1 MVRIHTSSFLFYI
14 KKRER
19 VIMFNIL
26 LALSIL
32 YIFIICGVIS
42 VIVINLVLFALEK
55 LFEFDAELELMD
67 EDYIVT
73 KDGEKIPYDEDTQ
86 E

>member
-1 MVRIHTSSFLFYI
+1 
-14 KKRER
+14 
-19 VIMFNIL
+19 MFNIL

-32 YIFIICGVIS
+32 YVFIICGTIS

-67 EDYIVT
+67 EDYIIT

>member
-1 MVRIHTSSFLFYI
+1 
-14 KKRER
+14 
-19 VIMFNIL
+19 MFNIF

-32 YIFIICGVIS
+32 YVFIICGAIS
-42 VIVINLVLFALEK
+42 LIVINLIIYDLEK
-55 LFEFDAELELMD
+55 TFKFDEELGLMD

>member
-1 MVRIHTSSFLFYI
+1 
-14 KKRER
+14 
-19 VIMFNIL
+19 MFNIL

-32 YIFIICGVIS
+32 YVFIICGAIS

-55 LFEFDAELELMD
+55 TFKFDEELELMD

-73 KDGEKIPYDEDTQ
+73 KDGEKISYDEDTQ

>member
-1 MVRIHTSSFLFYI
+1 
-14 KKRER
+14 
-19 VIMFNIL
+19 MFNIL

-32 YIFIICGVIS
+32 YVFIICGTIS

>member
-1 MVRIHTSSFLFYI
+1 
-14 KKRER
+14 
-19 VIMFNIL
+19 MFNIL

-32 YIFIICGVIS
+32 YVFIICGTIS

-55 LFEFDAELELMD
+55 LFEIDAELELMD

>member
-1 MVRIHTSSFLFYI
+1 
-14 KKRER
+14 
-19 VIMFNIL
+19 MFNIL

-32 YIFIICGVIS
+32 SVFIICGTIS
-42 VIVINLVLFALEK
+42 VIVINLVLFVLEK

-67 EDYIVT
+67 EDYIIT

>member
-1 MVRIHTSSFLFYI
+1 
-14 KKRER
+14 
-19 VIMFNIL
+19 MFHVQL
-26 LALSIL
+26 VLSIL
-32 YIFIICGVIS
+32 YVCIICGAIS
-42 VIVINLVLFALEK
+42 VIVINIVLFALEK
-55 LFEFDAELELMD
+55 VFEFDAELELMD

>member
-1 MVRIHTSSFLFYI
+1 
-14 KKRER
+14 
-19 VIMFNIL
+19 MFNL
-26 LALSIL
+26 LLVLSIL
-32 YIFIICGVIS
+32 YVFIICGTIS

-73 KDGEKIPYDEDTQ
+73 KDGEKIPYDEDIQ

>member
-1 MVRIHTSSFLFYI
+1 
-14 KKRER
+14 
-19 VIMFNIL
+19 MFNL
-26 LALSIL
+26 LLVLSIL
-32 YIFIICGVIS
+32 YVFIICGTIS

-55 LFEFDAELELMD
+55 VFEFDAELELMD

-73 KDGEKIPYDEDTQ
+73 KDGEKIPYDEDIQ

>member
-1 MVRIHTSSFLFYI
+1 
-14 KKRER
+14 
-19 VIMFNIL
+19 MFNIL
-26 LALSIL
+26 LTLSIL
-32 YIFIICGVIS
+32 YVFIICGAIS
-42 VIVINLVLFALEK
+42 VIVINIVLFALEK
-55 LFEFDAELELMD
+55 VFEFDAELELMD

>member
-1 MVRIHTSSFLFYI
+1 
-14 KKRER
+14 
-19 VIMFNIL
+19 MFNL
-26 LALSIL
+26 LLVLSIL
-32 YIFIICGVIS
+32 YVFIICGAIS

-55 LFEFDAELELMD
+55 TFKFDEELELMD

-73 KDGEKIPYDEDTQ
+73 KDGEKISYDEDIQ

>member
-1 MVRIHTSSFLFYI
+1 
-14 KKRER
+14 
-19 VIMFNIL
+19 MFNIL

-32 YIFIICGVIS
+32 YVFIICGAIS
-42 VIVINLVLFALEK
+42 VIVINIVLFALEK
-55 LFEFDAELELMD
+55 VFEFDAELELMD

-73 KDGEKIPYDEDTQ
+73 KDGEKIPYDEDIQ

>member
-1 MVRIHTSSFLFYI
+1 
-14 KKRER
+14 
-19 VIMFNIL
+19 MFNIL

-32 YIFIICGVIS
+32 YVFIICGTIS

-73 KDGEKIPYDEDTQ
+73 KDGEKIPYDEDIQ

>member
-1 MVRIHTSSFLFYI
+1 
-14 KKRER
+14 
-19 VIMFNIL
+19 MFNIL
-26 LALSIL
+26 LVLSIL
-32 YIFIICGVIS
+32 YVFIICGTIS

-73 KDGEKIPYDEDTQ
+73 KDGEKIPYDEDIQ

>member
-1 MVRIHTSSFLFYI
+1 
-14 KKRER
+14 
-19 VIMFNIL
+19 MFNIL

-32 YIFIICGVIS
+32 YVFIICGTIS

-55 LFEFDAELELMD
+55 TFGIDDEFELMD
-67 EDYIVT
+67 EDYILT
-73 KDGEKIPYDEDTQ
+73 KDGEKIPYDEDIQ

>member
-1 MVRIHTSSFLFYI
+1 
-14 KKRER
+14 
-19 VIMFNIL
+19 MFNIF

-32 YIFIICGVIS
+32 YVFIICGAIS
-42 VIVINLVLFALEK
+42 LIVINLIIFALEK
-55 LFEFDAELELMD
+55 TFKFDEELGLMD

-73 KDGEKIPYDEDTQ
+73 EDGDEIPYDEDTQ

>member
-1 MVRIHTSSFLFYI
+1 
-14 KKRER
+14 
-19 VIMFNIL
+19 MFNIF

-32 YIFIICGVIS
+32 YVFIICGTIS
-42 VIVINLVLFALEK
+42 VIVINLVLFTLEK

>member
-1 MVRIHTSSFLFYI
+1 
-14 KKRER
+14 
-19 VIMFNIL
+19 MFNIL
-26 LALSIL
+26 LTLSIL
-32 YIFIICGVIS
+32 YVFIICGAIS

-55 LFEFDAELELMD
+55 VFEFDAELELMD

>member
-1 MVRIHTSSFLFYI
+1 
-14 KKRER
+14 
-19 VIMFNIL
+19 MFNIL

-32 YIFIICGVIS
+32 YVFIICGTIS

-67 EDYIVT
+67 EDYIAT

>member
-1 MVRIHTSSFLFYI
+1 MLHVQ
-14 KKRER
+14 
-19 VIMFNIL
+19 

-32 YIFIICGVIS
+32 YVCIICGAVS
-42 VIVINLVLFALEK
+42 VIAIHIVLFALEK
-55 LFEFDAELELMD
+55 TFGIDDEFELMD
-67 EDYIVT
+67 EDYILT

>member
-1 MVRIHTSSFLFYI
+1 
-14 KKRER
+14 
-19 VIMFNIL
+19 MFNIL

-32 YIFIICGVIS
+32 YVFIICGAIS

-55 LFEFDAELELMD
+55 VFEFDAELELMD

-73 KDGEKIPYDEDTQ
+73 KDGEKIPYDEDIQ

>member
-1 MVRIHTSSFLFYI
+1 
-14 KKRER
+14 
-19 VIMFNIL
+19 MFNIL

-32 YIFIICGVIS
+32 YVFIICGTIS

-67 EDYIVT
+67 EDYVVT

>member
-1 MVRIHTSSFLFYI
+1 
-14 KKRER
+14 
-19 VIMFNIL
+19 MFNIF

-32 YIFIICGVIS
+32 YVFIICGTIS

-73 KDGEKIPYDEDTQ
+73 KDGEKIPYDEDIQ

>member
-1 MVRIHTSSFLFYI
+1 
-14 KKRER
+14 
-19 VIMFNIL
+19 MFNIL

-32 YIFIICGVIS
+32 YVFIICGAIS
-42 VIVINLVLFALEK
+42 VIVINIVLFALEK
-55 LFEFDAELELMD
+55 IFEFDAELELMD
-67 EDYIVT
+67 EDYIIT

>member
-1 MVRIHTSSFLFYI
+1 
-14 KKRER
+14 
-19 VIMFNIL
+19 MFNIL

-32 YIFIICGVIS
+32 YVFIICGTIS
-42 VIVINLVLFALEK
+42 VIVINLILFALEK
-55 LFEFDAELELMD
+55 TFEIDAELELMD

>member
-1 MVRIHTSSFLFYI
+1 
-14 KKRER
+14 
-19 VIMFNIL
+19 MFNIL

-32 YIFIICGVIS
+32 YVFIICGAIS
-42 VIVINLVLFALEK
+42 VIVINIVLFALEK
-55 LFEFDAELELMD
+55 VFEFDAELELELMD

>member
-1 MVRIHTSSFLFYI
+1 
-14 KKRER
+14 
-19 VIMFNIL
+19 MFNIL

-32 YIFIICGVIS
+32 YVFIICGAIS

-67 EDYIVT
+67 EDYILT

>member
-1 MVRIHTSSFLFYI
+1 
-14 KKRER
+14 
-19 VIMFNIL
+19 MFNL
-26 LALSIL
+26 FLALSIL
-32 YIFIICGVIS
+32 YVFIICGTIS

-67 EDYIVT
+67 EDYIIT

>member
-1 MVRIHTSSFLFYI
+1 
-14 KKRER
+14 
-19 VIMFNIL
+19 MFNIL

-32 YIFIICGVIS
+32 YVFIICGAIS

-55 LFEFDAELELMD
+55 VFEFDAELELMD
-67 EDYIVT
+67 EDYIIT

>member
-1 MVRIHTSSFLFYI
+1 
-14 KKRER
+14 
-19 VIMFNIL
+19 MFNIL

-32 YIFIICGVIS
+32 YVFIICGAIS

-73 KDGEKIPYDEDTQ
+73 KDGKKIPYDEDTQ

>member
-1 MVRIHTSSFLFYI
+1 
-14 KKRER
+14 
-19 VIMFNIL
+19 MFNIL
-26 LALSIL
+26 LTLSIL
-32 YIFIICGVIS
+32 YVFIICGAIS